1 MKRKLVAVLFMGTLA
16 ASVMMAGCGKEKKE
30 EKVAVASPTATPTP
44 TQTPS
49 PIPTATPVPVK
60 TMGEKVQGA
69 YEILLKN
76 QTGKQVRGIFIK
88 TEEETEYNVN
98 LLMQNDPFKVDEERI
113 LFYKAAGKENA
124 DSQVEKQTYSVQLV
138 FEDETKA
145 VLHDFPFGDMTKA
158 EIHMEDTVAYL
169 TYVSAKTNAPVSTK
183 AMEMMAATEE
193 EVPAP
198 EVVVTKAPSQ
208 DTNTGNHEPS
218 YDNGDYDG
226 GDYEEGDDGNTGGEG
241 SDNGNAED
249 GPGVNGGE
257 SGNSGNSGNDENTG
271 DGPAINDGNNN
282 GSGGDGNTD
291 DGPAINGGENQN
303 GGNGSEE
310 GEHPDIVEQ

>member
-1 MKRKLVAVLFMGTLA
+1 MKRKLVAVLFIGTFA
-16 ASVMMAGCGKEKKE
+16 ASVIMSGCGKEKKE
-30 EKVAVASPTATPTP
+30 EKVAVASSTVTPDP

-60 TMGEKVQGA
+60 TIGEKVQGA

-76 QTGKQVRGIFIK
+76 ETGKQVRGIFIK

-124 DSQVEKQTYSVQLV
+124 DSQVEKQTYSIQLV

-145 VLHDFPFGDMTKA
+145 VLHDFPFGDITKA
-158 EIHMEDTVAYL
+158 EIHMEDNVAYL
-169 TYVSAKTNAPVSTK
+169 TYVSAKTKAPVSTK
-183 AMEMMAATEE
+183 AMEMMAAMEE

-198 EVVVTKAPSQ
+198 EVIVTEAPSQ
-208 DTNTGNHEPS
+208 NTNMGNDVPS

-226 GDYEEGDDGNTGGEG
+226 GDYDEGDDGNTGGEIP
-241 SDNGNAED
+241 DNGNTED
-249 GPGVNGGE
+249 DPGMINGGE
-257 SGNSGNSGNDENTG
+257 NGNSGNDENTG
-271 DGPAINDGNNN
+271 DGPAINGGDSS
-282 GSGGDGNTD
+282 GSEGDGNTD
-291 DGPAINGGENQN
+291 DGPAVNGGEDQN